1 MSRLD
6 GDVGEATIAG
16 LGSRGGV
23 GVWSSLSRIL
33 WDQIETELLWSI
45 DRWTALLP
53 NPRLCQEA
61 GDREQLHVGSD
72 QRELSRSEVMSA
84 RVRSGRDVQAATNRC

>member
-23 GVWSSLSRIL
+23 GVWSSLGRIL

-45 DRWTALLP
+45 DRWTALLL

-61 GDREQLHVGSD
+61 DDREQLGSD

-84 RVRSGRDVQAATNRC
+84 RVRSGRDVQAATNKC